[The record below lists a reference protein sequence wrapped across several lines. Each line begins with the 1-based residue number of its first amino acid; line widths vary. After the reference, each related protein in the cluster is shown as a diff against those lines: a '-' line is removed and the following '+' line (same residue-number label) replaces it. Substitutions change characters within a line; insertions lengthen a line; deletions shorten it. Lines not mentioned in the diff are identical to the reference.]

1 MQDDKIENDNQ
12 LSSLSENN
20 PDQNNENNNNIEN
33 NQSNQSNENTI
44 PKKEEKK
51 DPVKSEPIKIGKYNA
66 EILNVPNEYADYEVN
81 FKIIVI
87 GNSGV
92 GKTCITNQAV
102 KNAFSE
108 NYQSTIGMEIFS
120 LFIKLNNKVVKLQI
134 WDTCGQE
141 IYRSLITNFYRS
153 SSLAIIVYAIDQKES
168 FKDLDL
174 WIKELKLNNSPDTK
188 LMLVGNKLDLEEKR
202 EVPYEE
208 GKKFQEDFGFL
219 DFFETSAKT
228 GENIKNMF
236 IKVAIVL
243 YEEFANYKDSESSAS
258 FNSFRPAYGQ
268 LLRNKE
274 LKEKKKGKGKCCG

>member
-1 MQDDKIENDNQ
+1 MSQDDKIDNENPLPDNNQ
-12 LSSLSENN
+12 
-20 PDQNNENNNNIEN
+20 DQNNENNNNIQN
-33 NQSNQSNENTI
+33 DQNNQSNENNI
-44 PKKEEKK
+44 SKKEDKK
-51 DPVKSEPIKIGKYNA
+51 APVNSDTIKIGMYNA
-66 EILNVPNEYADYEVN
+66 EILNVPNEYAEYEVN

-102 KNAFSE
+102 KHVFSN

-120 LFIKLNNKVVKLQI
+120 LFVKLNNKVVKLQI

-188 LMLVGNKLDLEEKR
+188 LMLVGNKLDLEDR
-202 EVPYEE
+202 RQVPYEE
-208 GKKFQEDFGFL
+208 GKKFQVDFGFL

-236 IKVAIVL
+236 IKVATIL
-243 YEEFANYKDSESSAS
+243 YEEYTNYKDSESSAS
-258 FNSFRPAYGQ
+258 FNSFKPTYGQ
-268 LLRNKE
+268 LIRNKDIND
-274 LKEKKKGKGKCCG
+274 KKKGKGKCCG